1 MSMNSETKVRDLG
14 VQVPAW
20 VDQDITLGTLTDI
33 IEQGA
38 AEGAYMPAA
47 SYDSADA
54 VMALHGD
61 EVMEYLE
68 DTLGEPPAPAPAN
81 CGWSGLACY
90 YLSAA
95 VEIWAA
101 STEAQLAQEAL

>member
-1 MSMNSETKVRDLG
+1 MDSETEVRTLG

-33 IEQGA
+33 IEQGG
-38 AEGAYMPAA
+38 EGGAYTPTAF
-47 SYDSADA
+47 YESALA
-54 VMALHGD
+54 VMARHGD

-68 DTLGEPPAPAPAN
+68 DTLGEPP
-81 CGWSGLACY
+81 LACH

-101 STEAQLAQEAL
+101 STEAQLAQE

>member
-1 MSMNSETKVRDLG
+1 MSMNSETEVRDLG

-20 VDQDITLGTLTDI
+20 IDQDITLGTLTDI
-33 IEQGA
+33 IEQGGAVRA
-38 AEGAYMPAA
+38 AV
-47 SYDSADA
+47 SYDPADA

-81 CGWSGLACY
+81 CSLACY

-95 VEIWAA
+95 IEIWAA
-101 STEAQLAQEAL
+101 STEAQLAQEVPQWRF